1 MSLLLTPGQK
11 IWQGVVEK
19 DDTLVQSSVVFRYKE
34 VNRWDIFMRQLWPRS
49 GFIGCSDSTSDPN
62 CPNNLA
68 YTSEDMFEY
77 PDYDNFKSGNN
88 TLTLYRIQ
96 GVTKDSGGNPLG
108 NCQVSLFLASN
119 DVEVDACISDVN
131 GNYLLYTPY
140 PTVPHYC
147 VSFKDPNL
155 TGATVRTLVGQA

>member
-1 MSLLLTPGQK
+1 MSMQQL
-11 IWQGVVEK
+11 GVVK
-19 DDTLVQSSVVFRYKE
+19 DDTLIQSAMIYRYKE
-34 VNRWDIFMRQLWPRS
+34 VNRWDVFMRQLWPRP
-49 GFIGCSDSTSDPN
+49 GFLNCFDSTSDGN

-77 PDYDNFKSGNN
+77 PDYDNYKGGNN
-88 TLTLYRIQ
+88 TLTLYKIQ
-96 GVTKDSGGNPLG
+96 GVTKDSGGSPLG
-108 NCQVSLFLASN
+108 GCQVSLFLTGS
-119 DVEVDACISDVN
+119 DIEVDSGISDAA

-140 PTVPHYC
+140 PSVPHYV